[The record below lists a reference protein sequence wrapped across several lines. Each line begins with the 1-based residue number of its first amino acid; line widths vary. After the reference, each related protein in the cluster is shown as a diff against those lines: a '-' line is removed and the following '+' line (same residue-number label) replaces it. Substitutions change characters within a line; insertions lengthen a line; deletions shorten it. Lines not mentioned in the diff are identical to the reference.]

1 MRKGEFQLRKFL
13 LSAAVFLIVTK
24 AFASEVPVRITAKK
38 VWGNAQTVLK
48 AKGNVV
54 AKYSDVT
61 ITGEN
66 GLYDRTKNL
75 LRIWGNVTIKE
86 GETEL
91 HCKNLIYDLKTKKA
105 VLEKVEGKLSQY
117 DRIKADRIERISEEE
132 WIAYDGEYTPCS
144 HKCPD
149 WSVKSKKFKILLG
162 KSFSGKWVSFR
173 VKEIPIAI
181 TPYLS
186 GPIKKGRES
195 GLLTPRFSYMD
206 KDGFVYR
213 QPLYIVLG
221 RSADLTLTYEKRTID
236 GQGLEGEFRYVLGKN
251 NRGDF
256 DYYELNKKEQ
266 KSWRV
271 LYRHNYIPS
280 DYLYFKAKT
289 DVVSSRTY
297 YVDTS
302 NFNVEEQTQLYTK
315 SDVTGSKLWERAIL
329 NANAQYLRYLNGST
343 DTAYQKLP
351 NVNFY
356 LMDSK
361 LFKLPFTFNLSS
373 DVTYFYRKAGKSS
386 YRVNAEPSIRY
397 VKEFSGIKN
406 SSKLSYLFTSY
417 QLGGSRH
424 IWEFKNQTKFN
435 RYFYLNGY
443 GISLNPEVS
452 YFYRESESQSSNP
465 FYDLSDRLPGKRE
478 ITPSVET
485 FIYGKDRRIV
495 RISLSSSYEMSKKWD
510 SAKFDFDTEPFNW
523 LNFRESGN
531 YDLSTGKLSFSN
543 TYLSV
548 RAPFGIN
555 LWSNYYRQQN
565 PEEITY
571 LRWGTSFP
579 INRFISFS
587 FQHRY
592 DLKFNE
598 DRERQY
604 NLYINRG
611 CWNGIISY
619 RWIKTYSNNIN
630 YQITL
635 RINLLRLGSYGY
647 QFAGQR

>member
-1 MRKGEFQLRKFL
+1 MKKFIVSATVL
-13 LSAAVFLIVTK
+13 LVAVNT
-24 AFASEVPVRITAKK
+24 FASSVPVKITAEKI
-38 VWGNAQTVLK
+38 WGNVQTVLR

-66 GLYDRTKNL
+66 GIYDKRKNL
-75 LRIWGNVTIKE
+75 LRIWGNVTIRE

-91 HCKNLIYDLKTKKA
+91 HCQNLIYDLKTKRA
-105 VLEKVEGKLSQY
+105 VLEKVEGKLSRY
-117 DRIKADRIERISEEE
+117 DRIKADRIERISEEK

-186 GPIKKGRES
+186 GPIKKKRES
-195 GLLTPRFSYMD
+195 GLLTPKIGYMD

-236 GQGLEGEFRYVLGKN
+236 GRGIEGEFRYVLGKN
-251 NRGDF
+251 NSGDL

-271 LYRHNYIPS
+271 LYRHGYVPS
-280 DYLYFKAKT
+280 DYLYLRVKT

-315 SDVTGSKLWERAIL
+315 SDATGSKLWERAIL
-329 NANAQYLRYLNGST
+329 NVNAQYLRYLNGST

-356 LMDSK
+356 LMDSRI
-361 LFKLPFTFNLSS
+361 FKLPLTFNLDSNI
-373 DVTYFYRKAGKSS
+373 TYFYRKAGRSS
-386 YRVNAEPSIRY
+386 YRINAEPSLRY
-397 VKEFSGIKN
+397 VKELFGVKN
-406 SSKLSYLFTSY
+406 TSKISLLLTDY
-417 QLGGSRH
+417 QLGGSRS
-424 IWEFKNQTKFN
+424 IWQFKNQTEFN
-435 RYFYLNGY
+435 RYFYFKGY
-443 GISLNPEVS
+443 GISVNPEIS
-452 YFYRESESQSSNP
+452 YFYRESEKQNSNP
-465 FYDLSDRLPGKRE
+465 FYDQSDRLPGKRE
-478 ITPSVET
+478 ITPSLET
-485 FIYGKDRRIV
+485 FIYGKGKRIA
-495 RISLSSSYEMSKKWD
+495 RITLSSAFEVSEGWNL
-510 SAKFDFDTEPFNW
+510 AKFDFETEPFNW
-523 LNFRESGN
+523 LSLRESGN
-531 YDLSTGKLSFSN
+531 YDLSTGELSISN

-548 RAPFGIN
+548 KAPFGVS

-579 INRFISFS
+579 INRFVSFS

-604 NLYINRG
+604 SFYVNRG
-611 CWNGIISY
+611 CWSGVVSY
-619 RWIKTYSNNIN
+619 RWIKTYSNAIN
-630 YQITL
+630 YQIMI

-647 QFAGQR
+647 QLVGQR